1 MARGFPKTP
10 KFSAVEATIDSYT
23 GDAPYFVMPDTVV
36 VVTPCDRGWGALLV
50 LGLLSILFG
59 VLMILFPDLTAI
71 AVVTLIGVLVII
83 LGAIMLLSSLFLPAG
98 AARSTLLL
106 FGGLAGLLI
115 GVGIIVYP
123 ILAGAVITEII
134 GAVIFVIGM
143 MQILFG
149 LVFEEDRRRT
159 LYFISGILSVIFA
172 LLIIFYPFIGSLI
185 LFGYLLAIYFLLLG
199 CMMVIAG
206 YLGRSLCTR
215 HSDS

>member
-1 MARGFPKTP
+1 MA
-10 KFSAVEATIDSYT
+10 
-23 GDAPYFVMPDTVV
+23 DAPYIFMPDTVV

-149 LVFEEDRRRT
+149 LVFEKDRRRG
-159 LYFISGILSVIFA
+159 LYFIAGILSAIFA
-172 LLIIFYPFIGSLI
+172 LLIVFYPFIGSI
-185 LFGYLLAIYFLLLG
+185 VLFGYLLAIYFLLLG
-199 CMMVIAG
+199 IMMVIAG
-206 YLGRSLCTR
+206 YLGHSLCTR
-215 HSDS
+215 YAES

>member
-1 MARGFPKTP
+1 
-10 KFSAVEATIDSYT
+10 
-23 GDAPYFVMPDTVV
+23 MPDTVV

-50 LGLLSILFG
+50 LGLFSILFG
-59 VLMILFPDLTAI
+59 VLMLLFPDLTAI

-98 AARSTLLL
+98 DSRSTLLL

-115 GVGIIVYP
+115 GVGMIVYP
-123 ILAGAVITEII
+123 ILAGAVVTEII

-143 MQILFG
+143 MQMLFG
-149 LVFEEDRRRT
+149 LVFEGDRRRA
-159 LYFISGILSVIFA
+159 LYFISGILSIIFA

-199 CMMVIAG
+199 ILMVIAG
-206 YLGRSLCTR
+206 YLSHAFCKRYAES
-215 HSDS
+215 